1 MWQAPFVI
9 IFIVILPCLLLLLP
23 SLILCYCLIRNSEAA
38 AVGREAE
45 IVTEQEEELQK
56 PGSRALEPGAVPE
69 GLCLSVSLLVSHV
82 LLVPA
87 PLTRRPNSIAFI
99 GPSFTSPQHLRS
111 KQAPPTQSPDVI
123 PGGDSGPACLPRPT
137 LGSIAVAKEDSVPRL
152 GHMPFSV
159 GEGGLMQ
166 PPQCG
171 LEPGDRMIS

>member
-45 IVTEQEEELQK
+45 IVTEQEELQK

-166 PPQCG
+166 PPSVAWN
-171 LEPGDRMIS
+171 PGTE